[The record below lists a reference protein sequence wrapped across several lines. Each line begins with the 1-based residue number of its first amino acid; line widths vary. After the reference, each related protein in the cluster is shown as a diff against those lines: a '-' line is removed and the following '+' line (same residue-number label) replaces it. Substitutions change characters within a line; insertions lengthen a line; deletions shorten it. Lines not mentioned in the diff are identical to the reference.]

1 MKVAILAGGRG
12 TRLGG
17 ETLIR
22 PKPMVQVGDR
32 PIIQHIM
39 EHYAHFG
46 ITEFVVALGYMGDQ
60 ISEYLLDLQ
69 RRSRLRPDG
78 PGPAQWTLDLV
89 DTGLDTDTG
98 GRVKRLAPY
107 LGDQAFMLTYGDG
120 VADVDLRRL
129 QAFHRAHGRLG
140 TVTAVHPPPRFG
152 QLHLDGDK
160 VARFDEKPLN
170 ESLINGGFFV
180 LEPAVIDLIDGDDTS
195 FEHDPLNRLVA
206 RGELMAY
213 RHESF
218 WRCMDNQ
225 RDKEYLDGLWASGDV
240 RWQPW
245 RADVTP
251 PAEVPT
257 R

>member
-1 MKVAILAGGRG
+1 MKAVILAGGKG
-12 TRLGG
+12 TRLAE
-17 ETLIR
+17 ETSVR
-22 PKPMVQVGDR
+22 PKPMVHVGDR

-39 EHYAHFG
+39 EHYAHYG
-46 ITEFVVALGYMGDQ
+46 VTEFVVALGYMGDQ
-60 ISEYLLDLQ
+60 IHDYLLDLQ
-69 RRSRLRPDG
+69 RRSREGIGD
-78 PGPAQWTLDLV
+78 PAPAGWTLHLV

-107 LGDQAFMLTYGDG
+107 IGNDTFMLTYGDG

-129 QAFHRAHGRLG
+129 HAFHRAHGRVG

-152 QLHLDGDK
+152 QLHLEGDE
-160 VARFDEKPLN
+160 VVRFDEKPLN

-180 LEPAVIDLIDGDDTS
+180 LEPAVIDLIDGDETS
-195 FEHDPLNRLVA
+195 FEHDPLNRLVL

-218 WRCMDNQ
+218 WQCMDTL
-225 RDKEYLDGLWASGDV
+225 RDKKFLDGLWEAGDV

-245 RADVTP
+245 RS
-251 PAEVPT
+251 EVAAAN
-257 R
+257 RAGAR